1 MGQFGTTLVRKEE
14 KIMQEFD
21 WKNEVDQKE
30 EKRRLAQRMVKR
42 VKNGD
47 IVGFGSGST
56 SYVTV
61 EEIAKRVKEEK
72 LNIKAIP
79 TSQIIKDLCK
89 ELGIET
95 TTLEE
100 EKPDWCFDGAD
111 EVDKHNWLIKGMG
124 AALYREKLNMKQSTE
139 NYILVD
145 HTKFV
150 ERLGEKHPVPIEV
163 EIGKVEQVKKEIKKL
178 GATKVEIKQSNI
190 EEKPFVTDNGNYLL
204 YAWFDS
210 IEANLEES
218 LNQIEGVI
226 ENGLFIGYD
235 IILIK

>member
-1 MGQFGTTLVRKEE
+1 
-14 KIMQEFD
+14 MQEFD
-21 WKNEVDQKE
+21 WKNEVNQKE
-30 EKRRLAQRMVKR
+30 EKRKLAERMAKR
-42 VKNGD
+42 VRNGEV
-47 IVGFGSGST
+47 IGFGSGST
-56 SYVTV
+56 SYMAV
-61 EEIAKRVKEEK
+61 EEIAKRVKKEK
-72 LNIKAIP
+72 LSIKAIP
-79 TSQIIKDLCK
+79 TSKIIEDLCK

-95 TTLEE
+95 TTLDK

-124 AALYREKLNMKQSTE
+124 AALYKEKLNMKQSRE

-150 ERLGEKHPVPIEV
+150 EKLGEKHPVPIEV
-163 EIGKVEQVKKEIKKL
+163 EKEKVEQVKEEVKKL
-178 GATKVEIKQSNI
+178 GATKVELKQSNV
-190 EEKPFVTDNGNYLL
+190 ETKPLVTDNDNYLL

-210 IEANLEES
+210 IESNLEES